1 MTLLTDS
8 ATGGAPPGAHA
19 GTFAASAR
27 DNPMPLHTRIRED
40 LRSQIARGVF
50 APRQRLDSEAQLM
63 RRYGVSRITVRQ
75 ALQTLEQ
82 QGLIVK
88 VAGKGSFVAPEKPSQ
103 DLTQLQGLAEAMT
116 PQGHLIRNRVLAVRH
131 ESADAALALR
141 LGLALGEPVVHLR
154 RVRLAD
160 GVPLSLDLTWLPAA
174 EGERIAQGDLVR
186 RDVFVLLEQEL
197 GLALGHADL
206 SIDAVAAKPEA
217 ADELGIEPG
226 EALLRIDRLTH
237 TAGGRPIG
245 WETRYCRTD
254 RFRWRLRLNR
264 HLGDI
269 APASSTYQRSA

>member
-8 ATGGAPPGAHA
+8 ATDEAPPGPRA

-27 DNPMPLHTRIRED
+27 DNPMPLHTLIRED

-63 RRYGVSRITVRQ
+63 QRYGVSRITVRQ
-75 ALQTLEQ
+75 ALQALEQ

-103 DLTQLQGLAEAMT
+103 DLTQLQGLAEAMA
-116 PQGHLIRNRVLAVRH
+116 PQGHQIRNRVLAVRH

-154 RVRLAD
+154 RVRLVD
-160 GVPLSLDLTWLPAA
+160 GVPLSLDLSWLPAA
-174 EGERIAQGDLVR
+174 EGARIAQGDLAR
-186 RDVFVLLEQEL
+186 RDVFLMLEQDL

-206 SIDAVAAKPEA
+206 SIDAVTAEPEV

-226 EALLRIDRLTH
+226 EALLRIERLTH
-237 TAGGRPIG
+237 TAGGRPID
-245 WETRYCRTD
+245 WETLYCRAD

-264 HLGDI
+264 HPGGI
-269 APASSTYQRSA
+269 AG

>member
-8 ATGGAPPGAHA
+8 ATDEARPGARA
-19 GTFAASAR
+19 GTFDASAR
-27 DNPMPLHTRIRED
+27 DNPVPLHTLIRED
-40 LRSQIARGVF
+40 LRGQIARGVF

-103 DLTQLQGLAEAMT
+103 DLTQLQGLAEAMA
-116 PQGHLIRNRVLAVRH
+116 PQGRQIRNRVLAVRR
-131 ESADAALALR
+131 ESAEAALALR

-154 RVRLAD
+154 RVRLVD

-186 RDVFVLLEQEL
+186 RDVFVMLEQDL
-197 GLALGHADL
+197 GLTLGHADL
-206 SIDAVAAKPEA
+206 SIDAVAAEPDV

-226 EALLRIDRLTH
+226 EALLRIERLTH
-237 TAGGRPIG
+237 TAGGRPID
-245 WETRYCRTD
+245 WETLYCRAD

-264 HLGDI
+264 HLGGI
-269 APASSTYQRSA
+269 A